1 MPFFSNSWFILGRLV
16 QLVTQKWNTREN
28 ADPVATGVVVVV
40 AAAGSATLVDDRDI
54 SPGIVGVEAVAVDEA
69 VEVTGK

>member
-1 MPFFSNSWFILGRLV
+1 M
-16 QLVTQKWNTREN
+16 
-28 ADPVATGVVVVV
+28 VVVA

-54 SPGIVGVEAVAVDEA
+54 SPGIVGVEAVAVVDEA